1 VREHNLK
8 NLGYKLKLNEFADYT
23 DEEFGMMTGTRVSD
37 PDIEGSIPFPH
48 SLEELKEI
56 EDELPEYFD
65 MRLDGNMRPIRSELG
80 KMLFVTNLSGFKTL
94 VSGF

>member
-8 NLGYKLKLNEFADYT
+8 NLGYKLELNEFADYT
-23 DEEFGMMTGTRVSD
+23 DEEFGMMAGTRVSD

-48 SLEELKEI
+48 TLEELKDI

-65 MRLDGNMRPIRSELG
+65 MRFDGNMRPIRSELIE
-80 KMLFVTNLSGFKTL
+80 MLFVTYLSIP
-94 VSGF
+94 